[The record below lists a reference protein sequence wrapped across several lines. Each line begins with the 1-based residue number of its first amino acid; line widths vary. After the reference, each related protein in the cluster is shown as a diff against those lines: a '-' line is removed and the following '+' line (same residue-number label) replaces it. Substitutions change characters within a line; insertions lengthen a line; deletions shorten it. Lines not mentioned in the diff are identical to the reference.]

1 MFIAHWSISL
11 NSHSNPKAGNIISIL
26 TDEGTENV
34 LENLRFP
41 QSAALGLKPN
51 QSLNL
56 ELYTLPLKALL
67 LSQDNTARAN

>member
-26 TDEGTENV
+26 TDEGTGNV

-41 QSAALGLKPN
+41 QSAAFGAETQSEFKPGTLHVAS
-51 QSLNL
+51 QSPAS
-56 ELYTLPLKALL
+56 E
-67 LSQDNTARAN
+67 SG